1 METGKVNFAWS
12 SLGRGYFA
20 GKGEGPGVDADVA
33 RVYANEVN
41 AGRRARAEE
50 LGEEKGLSG
59 VQIAGA
65 YAVNQ
70 PYLAFALVGAAN
82 VEEVRASTEAGDIE
96 LTEAE
101 IRWLETGI

>member
-1 METGKVNFAWS
+1 M
-12 SLGRGYFA
+12 
-20 GKGEGPGVDADVA
+20 
-33 RVYANEVN
+33 YANEVN

-70 PYLAFALVGAAN
+70 PYPAFALVGAAN